1 MNIEETENS
10 SSETVQVI
18 FKTKLPPKYQV
29 PETPIDLPLN
39 LSRFGLSEIITHL
52 LGLEETKI
60 FEFLLQNEFLRS
72 SLGEMLLKLELTGE
86 KIIELEYTNSLSA
99 PEPLGQYN
107 HDDWVSS
114 VHCIKRKMRNTKNSK
129 EANFFVT
136 GCYDSF
142 VRIWDIADQA
152 TPKIVIKGHSNAVKS
167 VKWAKKDCN
176 EYVLSGGMDQRIIL
190 WKIDHKLKMY
200 SLVKE
205 FQGHVSSIESISVS
219 PNEKYFSSS
228 SYDGSVLIWDLDS
241 VIAKEKEKE
250 IEKETEITKEDNEK
264 KTKRKRVLN
273 KFETESTIL
282 PPRGQLKGHKQK
294 VTCLKWKE
302 QEFIYTSSTD
312 HCLRKFDIEKGIAVW
327 EQRTPNSIL
336 SFELGENSKK
346 NYIISAHTDSA
357 IRIWDER
364 VSSKEQENDGLSR
377 LSSIKAHKNW
387 VPSISWRP
395 KSQYHFASC
404 GYDNSVKIWDF
415 RSQTP
420 STMITKNKH
429 TDKVLMIDWN
439 DSNTLLSASADKK
452 VKINKII

>member
-1 MNIEETENS
+1 MNIEETEKS

-18 FKTKLPPKYQV
+18 FKTNLPLKYQV

-60 FEFLLQNEFLRS
+60 FEFLLQNEFLRA

-114 VHCIKRKMRNTKNSK
+114 VHCIKRKIKNTKKSNL
-129 EANFFVT
+129 FVT

-142 VRIWDIADQA
+142 IRIWDIADQA
-152 TPKIVIKGHSNAVKS
+152 TPKIVIKGHSNAVKV

-190 WKIDHKLKMY
+190 WKIDQNLKMF

-205 FQGHVSSIESISVS
+205 FQGHVSPIESISVS

-228 SYDGSVLIWDLDS
+228 SFDGSILIWNLDS
-241 VIAKEKEKE
+241 VIEKEKEKEKEKE
-250 IEKETEITKEDNEK
+250 INKEDKDNK
-264 KTKRKRVLN
+264 IKRKRILN
-273 KFETESTIL
+273 KFETESIL
-282 PPRGQLKGHKQK
+282 IPPRGQLKGHKQR
-294 VTCLKWKE
+294 VTCLKWRE

-336 SFELGENSKK
+336 SFELGENSNN
-346 NYIISAHTDSA
+346 NYLISAHTDSA

-364 VSSKEQENDGLSR
+364 VSSKEQENDSLIR
-377 LSSIKAHKNW
+377 LSSIKAHTSW
-387 VPSISWRP
+387 IPSISWRP

-420 STMITKNKH
+420 SAMITKNKH
-429 TDKVLMIDWN
+429 IDKVLMIDWN
-439 DSNTLLSASADKK
+439 DSSTLLSASADKK